1 MARPNASL
9 PLVAAALLL
18 CAPSAVP
25 QESAGAFP
33 GGWEARFHGSVF
45 AVLKVADRGKIRGAM
60 ATGHIEV
67 DRAGNLI
74 EASAGGAEE
83 TIRRARIVDSCL
95 LFELPDS
102 GAQGELPIEFSF
114 EVTGEGEALLH
125 FLNRPPNI
133 TIKAWRFTRRGDS
146 APSVER
152 LSATTE
158 RR

>member
-1 MARPNASL
+1 MW
-9 PLVAAALLL
+9 LL
-18 CAPSAVP
+18 CCLSAVT

-33 GGWEARFHGSVF
+33 GVWEARFHGAVF
-45 AVLKVADRGKIRGAM
+45 AVLKVEDRGKIRGVLAR
-60 ATGHIEV
+60 GRVEV
-67 DRAGNLI
+67 DKAGNLI
-74 EASAGGAEE
+74 EASGGGGQFP
-83 TIRRARIVDSCL
+83 IRRARIVGSRL